1 MPGEDFVV
9 NETLVTNASHLFMLP
24 RSSAVFAGPERVT
37 YEKLRSSWLIVKRET
52 PVVPCPTNTV
62 MPRRNMSKEQRA
74 KLFSVY
80 LRPWTLSEKRGS
92 SDVPFAGDL
101 GLPTCDSAGTVR
113 TLWKEYLQKVWPH
126 AVRTVSNFMSN
137 SMAGSQRDLEDEG
150 DTRGPAM
157 TCAMTMRDIERVL
170 AGDRDVR
177 KHDTEESQDTCVFF
191 NTSRCLCVY
200 PDVADSRGS
209 PGFSLCAWC

>member
-1 MPGEDFVV
+1 MPHEH
-9 NETLVTNASHLFMLP
+9 SHG
-24 RSSAVFAGPERVT
+24 RS
-37 YEKLRSSWLIVKRET
+37 
-52 PVVPCPTNTV
+52 
-62 MPRRNMSKEQRA
+62 MSKEQRP

-113 TLWKEYLQKVWPH
+113 TLWKEYLQNVWPH

-177 KHDTEESQDTCVFF
+177 KHDTEVSQDTCVFF

-209 PGFSLCAWC
+209 PGLSLCAGC